1 MQLNH
6 GVQVLQDDQETGA
19 QVDPLQVHQGAGGK
33 IEPDLPHLL
42 GDEADL
48 ACSLGLSAQTIVAL
62 VALVDPECNHGQNA
76 AMTVA
81 LAPLGKRTAISK

>member
-6 GVQVLQDDQETGA
+6 GVQVLQGTGA
-19 QVDPLQVHQGAGGK
+19 QVDPQMQVHQGAGGK

-42 GDEADL
+42 GDEADP

-76 AMTVA
+76 AMTVPLA
-81 LAPLGKRTAISK
+81 QAPLGRRTATNK